1 MEPVE
6 RVHVEVDGVLGLVP
20 QSWPPGPVHVAAVL
34 PSSVLASRIGVG
46 DELVKVNDANVC
58 DLDRSALA
66 RELSRRPLSLEI
78 KRFASLPR
86 ECFSETIDVQVGVSD
101 GAVGFCPRDWHSKP
115 IVVGAVLPNQAAAAK
130 GVREGDVLVLVDG
143 QQANSMTAAELATA
157 LSRRPISIRFQR
169 LDGSETARGDQFLAS
184 LDAAP
189 PPRTGASAA
198 AADADAGGGRDE
210 RELLPS
216 PIATATAKEGTEVSE
231 SAAPRRP
238 PKPRRPVKL
247 RSKQEPQP
255 QQEQRE
261 LTESTR
267 RPPQPA
273 KPATKPAKSEA
284 PREAREGG
292 TQTEVT
298 MTADK
303 GVQPDIE
310 PQDLEELAQPL
321 SAESAH
327 VVSFEEEEE
336 AHSEAQAC
344 DQDVDEVAAAAS
356 ADLPALLRPPSI
368 PEPQPDMPP
377 LRPRDFNRTP
387 SPEPFK
393 FRELPPPRAP
403 PALWDEPSGDLEN
416 IAVAKPRSLRPSMLK
431 ELPPPDR
438 PPLPVETEAELR
450 LWRHVPE
457 DLKPNSPETTED
469 LEEWL
474 RWPWNAA
481 DDAQS
486 NSMCVLL
493 RPMDRPD
500 IAAADRKVQTQVVGV
515 RRGECEGVFRG
526 ESVAESR
533 RECREV
539 TGECGRGSGV
549 VGEGRADRGEYRGM
563 VSSGRGVS
571 IVSVEV
577 QRGFCLG
584 LGIAIGLIF
593 PSARPPVFIK
603 TQTGAV
609 VTQVTQ
615 ESFLAAGIVGA
626 VPIRRARARADLIN
640 IDSPCIGLSSWV
652 PSGLQISTRE
662 PRSDRDLL
670 SIMDMAPV
678 GIPDVLRSVQC
689 SQVDSCLFVCF
700 QDALVLA
707 SKDAPALRP
716 ANVLVL
722 QEQQDDQA
730 APAKEPPSEK
740 QRCLEAATENHAK
753 TMQEQREHY
762 ESMLEE
768 QREQHE
774 AMLEEQRQQ
783 HEGMLEEQ
791 REQHEGMLEVEHR
804 RAEQAEAKLAMAETA
819 QEEAEQREI
828 QEVALEAPA
837 GTMQRVLMGPAWFLS
852 RCLSQCRQ
860 FVGFRLPPKKH
871 DKQAARRIHA
881 QNLQEQREQHEGM
894 FEVERLRAELER
906 DRCQQAEE
914 KCALALQLQEQ
925 ALATVKTVSEVHEK
939 KLEEMQASY
948 RKQLSMER
956 NSRLQAEAELRKLQA
971 ELEKFSMVSISD
983 SELATEAETA
993 PAQASS
999 SSSTPPDAQPHT
1011 AETQPSFRATSSV
1024 RQIAEMPPAGQ
1035 MPRGDY
1041 RAITCWQEAGV
1052 YGKKPEELR
1061 AGRAA
1066 EDGTSEQEQAERV
1079 QEVRTLYRAK
1089 HGPYSK
1095 PNAAAWLPMDAI

>member
-526 ESVAESR
+526 ECLEVA
-533 RECREV
+533 
-539 TGECGRGSGV
+539 GEGVSV
-549 VGEGRADRGEYRGM
+549 VGESGSEGRVAEWGEGTRVGES
-563 VSSGRGVS
+563 VVRGVS
-571 IVSVEV
+571 RRVDVSV
-577 QRGFCLG
+577 
-584 LGIAIGLIF
+584 
-593 PSARPPVFIK
+593 
-603 TQTGAV
+603 
-609 VTQVTQ
+609 
-615 ESFLAAGIVGA
+615 
-626 VPIRRARARADLIN
+626 
-640 IDSPCIGLSSWV
+640 
-652 PSGLQISTRE
+652 
-662 PRSDRDLL
+662 
-670 SIMDMAPV
+670 
-678 GIPDVLRSVQC
+678 
-689 SQVDSCLFVCF
+689 
-700 QDALVLA
+700 
-707 SKDAPALRP
+707 
-716 ANVLVL
+716 
-722 QEQQDDQA
+722 
-730 APAKEPPSEK
+730 AK
-740 QRCLEAATENHAK
+740 
-753 TMQEQREHY
+753 
-762 ESMLEE
+762 
-768 QREQHE
+768 
-774 AMLEEQRQQ
+774 
-783 HEGMLEEQ
+783 
-791 REQHEGMLEVEHR
+791 
-804 RAEQAEAKLAMAETA
+804 
-819 QEEAEQREI
+819 
-828 QEVALEAPA
+828 
-837 GTMQRVLMGPAWFLS
+837 
-852 RCLSQCRQ
+852 
-860 FVGFRLPPKKH
+860 
-871 DKQAARRIHA
+871 
-881 QNLQEQREQHEGM
+881 
-894 FEVERLRAELER
+894 
-906 DRCQQAEE
+906 
-914 KCALALQLQEQ
+914 
-925 ALATVKTVSEVHEK
+925 
-939 KLEEMQASY
+939 
-948 RKQLSMER
+948 
-956 NSRLQAEAELRKLQA
+956 
-971 ELEKFSMVSISD
+971 
-983 SELATEAETA
+983 
-993 PAQASS
+993 
-999 SSSTPPDAQPHT
+999 
-1011 AETQPSFRATSSV
+1011 
-1024 RQIAEMPPAGQ
+1024 
-1035 MPRGDY
+1035 
-1041 RAITCWQEAGV
+1041 
-1052 YGKKPEELR
+1052 
-1061 AGRAA
+1061 
-1066 EDGTSEQEQAERV
+1066 
-1079 QEVRTLYRAK
+1079 
-1089 HGPYSK
+1089 
-1095 PNAAAWLPMDAI
+1095 